1 MNDLLGSLP
10 PNVSTYGGD
19 IDFLYHLILWIT
31 AITFFLVQG
40 TLLYF
45 LWRYRAG
52 ASKRA
57 TYTHGN
63 TRLEIIWTL
72 VPTVIVVMVG
82 FMSRDLWAQI
92 KKEVPT
98 PDVTVKVTGKQYN
111 WEILYSGP
119 DGKFG
124 TPDDYQVDNDLKV
137 PVNKVV
143 QVILGSN
150 DVIHSF
156 FIPQARLKQDALPG
170 REIRAWFKITV
181 PGVYEIPCAELC
193 GFGHSGMLGHLTVMA
208 DADYAN
214 WLKEQWPPEAAPASV
229 EEKAP
234 GSTGEN
240 PTPRE
245 ETEKGEALAQIEG
258 SAVRTGSGS

>member
-10 PNVSTYGGD
+10 PNVSSYGGD
-19 IDFLYHLILWIT
+19 IDSLYHLILWIT

-40 TLLYF
+40 TLLFF
-45 LWRYRAG
+45 LWRYRAS
-52 ASKRA
+52 ASKKA
-57 TYTHGN
+57 IYTHGN
-63 TRLEIIWTL
+63 MRLEVLWTA
-72 VPTVIVVMVG
+72 VPTVIVIMLG
-82 FMSRDLWAQI
+82 FMSRSLWAHI

-137 PVNKVV
+137 PLNKVV

-170 REIRAWFKITV
+170 REIRAWFKITK

-193 GFGHSGMLGHLTVMA
+193 GFGHSAKSTEWNSRLSSVKRSGSKCSRHSIMRALMA
-208 DADYAN
+208 RARAM
-214 WLKEQWPPEAAPASV
+214 WSGVSAGTESAVAAP
-229 EEKAP
+229 
-234 GSTGEN
+234 ST
-240 PTPRE
+240 
-245 ETEKGEALAQIEG
+245 
-258 SAVRTGSGS
+258 SARVCIV